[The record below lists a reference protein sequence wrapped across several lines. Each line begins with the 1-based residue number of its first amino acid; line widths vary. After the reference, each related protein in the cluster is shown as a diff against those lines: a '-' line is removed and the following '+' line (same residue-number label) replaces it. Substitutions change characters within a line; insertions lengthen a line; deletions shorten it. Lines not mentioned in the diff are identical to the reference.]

1 MPKIHLCE
9 DGRWFGTATLLRHA
23 DGTVSIL
30 DRPDLPEVETLDEE
44 PEPYTPEEVYAA
56 IERAVA
62 DGRTEVV
69 VGGGVY
75 TWRIDED
82 DGPAPGWYGTDYA
95 TYYVTPSGRVWLV
108 QHDMVDRLPQEEE
121 ELNPEARPIDD
132 LISVEDLDLLRGV
145 DLR

>member
-1 MPKIHLCE
+1 MPRIHLCE
-9 DGRWFGTATLLRHA
+9 NGRWFGTATLLRHA

-30 DRPDLPEVETLDEE
+30 DRPELPEVETLDEE
-44 PEPYTPEEVYAA
+44 PEPCTPEEVYAA

-62 DGRTEVV
+62 DGRTGVV
-69 VGGGVY
+69 VGCGVY

-82 DGPAPGWYGTDYA
+82 TGPAPGWYGTDYA
-95 TYYVTPSGRVWLV
+95 TYYVTPEGRVWLV

-121 ELNPEARPIDD
+121 ELNPEAIPIDD
-132 LISVEDLDLLRGV
+132 LIIEEDLELLSGI